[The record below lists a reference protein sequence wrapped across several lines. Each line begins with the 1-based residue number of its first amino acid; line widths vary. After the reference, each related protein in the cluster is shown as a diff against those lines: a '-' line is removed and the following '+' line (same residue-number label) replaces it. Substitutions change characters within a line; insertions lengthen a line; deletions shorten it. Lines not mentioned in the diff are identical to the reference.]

1 MRTLL
6 LTLIIVLLYAL
17 SGTATT
23 TLSTDIQHYPEGSDM
38 YECQAHKNCGEDFMN
53 EGGISYE

>member
-6 LTLIIVLLYAL
+6 LTIIIVLLYAL

-23 TLSTDIQHYPEGSDM
+23 TLSTDAQHYPEGSDM
-38 YECQAHKNCGEDFMN
+38 YECQHYNNCGEDFMS
-53 EGGISYE
+53 SYE

>member
-23 TLSTDIQHYPEGSDM
+23 TLSTDTQHYPEGSDM
-38 YECQAHKNCGEDFMN
+38 YECQEHNNCGEDFMN
-53 EGGISYE
+53 EVQYE